1 MTSDQ
6 IATAIVTAVLSGTIS
21 AMSAVAAIRVHISW
35 LEKSVSELRQSLTR
49 AHERIDELRR

>member
-6 IATAIVTAVLSGTIS
+6 IVAAIVTAVLSGAIS

-35 LEKSVSELRQSLTR
+35 LEKSVSELKQSLTR
-49 AHERIDELRR
+49 AHQRIDEMRR